1 MIPFFRKIRKKMA
14 DDNRPLKYARYAIG
28 EIVLVVIG
36 ILIAL
41 QINTWN
47 EERIEK
53 RKEQAVLKGLHQTFS
68 ENLENLNNIIAI
80 SEAAFQSSKTLLTLL
95 SPNASDYTNTEVDS
109 LIFHMINY
117 STYDPST
124 GAVDNIINSGKLNII
139 QNETLKTNISN
150 WSGMLDDTKKDID
163 IANNHSFNVILI
175 YLNDK
180 INLKNVAVPKRI
192 SEPTQLDITAPSY
205 FPVNYELFMR
215 SKEFENLVDFHALN
229 FIYLLKEYYEIQDY
243 LRENI
248 ALLASEIDNS

>member
-47 EERIEK
+47 NQQIEK
-53 RKEQAVLKGLHQTFS
+53 RHEQKVLMGLHETFS
-68 ENLENLNNIIAI
+68 NNLENLNGIMDMSYNT
-80 SEAAFQSSKTLLTLL
+80 FHSSKTLL
-95 SPNASDYTNTEVDS
+95 SMMGPNASDFTTREVDS
-109 LIFHMINY
+109 LIYHLINY

-124 GAVDNIINSGKLNII
+124 GTVDNIINSGKLNII
-139 QNETLKTNISN
+139 QNEVLKVNISN
-150 WSGMLDDTKKDID
+150 WSGMLEDTKKDIN
-163 IANNHSFNVILI
+163 IANSHCFDVMII

-180 INLKNVAVPKRI
+180 INLKNIAVPKRVT
-192 SEPTQLDITAPSY
+192 EVTQLDITRASH
-205 FPVNYELFMR
+205 FPANYDLIMR

-229 FIYLLKEYYEIQDY
+229 FNYLIREYLKIKVY
-243 LRENI
+243 LEENI
-248 ALLASEIDNS
+248 ALLEQEIKEV

>member
-1 MIPFFRKIRKKMA
+1 MA

-53 RKEQAVLKGLHQTFS
+53 RKEQSVLKSLHKAFS
-68 ENLENLNNIIAI
+68 DNLESLNFIIEI
-80 SEAAFQSSKTLLTLL
+80 SEISFHSSKQML
-95 SPNASDYTNTEVDS
+95 SLIGPKASGYSYTEIDS
-109 LIFHMINY
+109 LVGDMINY

-124 GAVDNIINSGKLNII
+124 GTVDNIINSGKLNII
-139 QNETLKTNISN
+139 QNEVLKTNISD
-150 WSGMLDDTKKDID
+150 WSGILADTKKDID
-163 IANNHSFNVILI
+163 IANIHTFSVLMI

-180 INLKNVAVPKRI
+180 INLKNIAVPKRI
-192 SEPTQLDITAPSY
+192 VVKTNLNILEPSK
-205 FPVNYELFMR
+205 FPADYDTFMR

-229 FIYLLKEYYEIQDY
+229 FMYLLAEYYEIKKY
-243 LRENI
+243 LEVNLS
-248 ALLASEIDNS
+248 LLEKEIYDE

>member
-1 MIPFFRKIRKKMA
+1 MA

-53 RKEQAVLKGLHQTFS
+53 RKEQSVLKSLHKTFT
-68 ENLENLNNIIAI
+68 ENLDNLNFIIEI
-80 SEAAFQSSKTLLTLL
+80 SEVAFHSSKELLTMIG
-95 SPNASDYTNTEVDS
+95 PDASDYSHKEIES
-109 LIFHMINY
+109 LIGDMINY

-139 QNETLKTNISN
+139 QNEVLKTNISN
-150 WSGMLDDTKKDID
+150 WSGMLNDTKKDID
-163 IANNHSFNVILI
+163 IANNHSFNVLMI

-180 INLKNVAVPKRI
+180 INLKNIPVPKRI
-192 SEPTQLDITAPSY
+192 TEITNLNIEPTSN
-205 FPVNYELFMR
+205 FPADYESFMR

-229 FIYLLKEYYEIQDY
+229 FIYLLREYYEIREY
-243 LRENI
+243 LTYNLS
-248 ALLASEIDNS
+248 LLETEIKN